1 MSNVTQLNDQHSSD
15 WTFKVAELNSSRA
28 SFSLDII
35 DIITDFEVYEHIDK
49 PYITGKLVVADTQR
63 LYERFDFQ
71 GGETFKVQIQRDKNE
86 SIEPIKKTFIIDEV
100 LYVAKSNETSQ
111 AIVFHL
117 IEDIGFTDTLHN
129 VNKLYTGQPEKIIKT
144 IAKDFLKKDVASNG
158 DDNVQNDMDV
168 IVPNLSP
175 LEAMSWIKNRA
186 TNKEGYP
193 FFLFSTF
200 ALDKFMYYDL
210 GSMLSEKP
218 MNPDTPYTYSQGIEL
233 AGGPQRLFQIFDYKV
248 KNVENVSS
256 LVNAG
261 YVGANH
267 NFYDITRAK
276 NAEVSFDVHKDFYN
290 NVDQINKRQN
300 LPLISPNLKYD
311 EKSISDY
318 RSRNITNIF
327 ATKNFAKNKSLA
339 ESDKIGDHRKKVVSN
354 AMKLLLTKSPLEI
367 VVNGREFL
375 DGSSNF
381 TIGNNIKVVFK
392 ANQDDN
398 PSTKI
403 DRKMSGDY
411 IIHSA
416 RHVFSKEKCYSILL
430 ITKIANYSSDD
441 YPVG

>member
-1 MSNVTQLNDQHSSD
+1 MSDVTQLNDQHSSD

-35 DIITDFEVYEHIDK
+35 NIITDFEVYEHIDK
-49 PYITGKLVVADTQR
+49 PYVTGKLIVADTQR

-71 GGETFKVQIQRDKNE
+71 GGETFKVQIQRDQNE

-100 LYVAKSNETSQ
+100 LYAAKSNETSQ

-117 IEDIGFTDTLHN
+117 IEDIGFIDTLHN
-129 VNKLYTGQPEKIIKT
+129 VNKLYSGQPEKIIKT
-144 IAKDFLKKDVASNG
+144 IAKDFLKKDIASNSN
-158 DDNVQNDMDV
+158 DDVQNDMNV

-200 ALDKFMYYDL
+200 ALDKFMFYDL

-218 MNPDTPYTYSQGIEL
+218 MNPDTPYTYSQSIEL
-233 AGGPQRLFQIFDYKV
+233 SEGPQRLFQIFDYKV
-248 KNVENVSS
+248 KNVENMSS
-256 LVNAG
+256 IVNAG

-276 NAEVSFDVHKDFYN
+276 NAEVNFDVHKDFYN
-290 NVDQINKRQN
+290 RVDEINKRQN
-300 LPLISPNLKYD
+300 LPLISPNLEYD
-311 EKSISDY
+311 DKSISDY

-327 ATKNFAKNKSLA
+327 ATKNFTENKSLT

-354 AMKLLLTKSPLEI
+354 AMKILLTKSPLEI

-381 TIGNNIKVVFK
+381 TIGNNIKVIFK
-392 ANQDDN
+392 ANQDEN

-411 IIHSA
+411 LIHSA

-430 ITKIANYSSDD
+430 ITKIANYSADD

>member
-1 MSNVTQLNDQHSSD
+1 MSDVTQLNDQHSSD

-49 PYITGKLVVADTQR
+49 PYVTGKLIVADTQR

-71 GGETFKVQIQRDKNE
+71 GGETFKVQIQRDQNE

-100 LYVAKSNETSQ
+100 LYAAKSNETTQ

-117 IEDIGFTDTLHN
+117 IEDIGFIDTLHN
-129 VNKLYTGQPEKIIKT
+129 VNKLYSGQPEKIIKT
-144 IAKDFLKKDVASNG
+144 IAKDFLKKDIASNSN
-158 DDNVQNDMDV
+158 DDVQNDMNV

-200 ALDKFMYYDL
+200 ALDKFMFYDL

-218 MNPDTPYTYSQGIEL
+218 MNPDTPYTYSQSIEL
-233 AGGPQRLFQIFDYKV
+233 SEGPQRLFQIFDYKV
-248 KNVENVSS
+248 KNVENMSS
-256 LVNAG
+256 IVNAG

-276 NAEVSFDVHKDFYN
+276 NAEVNFDVHKDFYN
-290 NVDQINKRQN
+290 RVDEINKRQN
-300 LPLISPNLKYD
+300 LPLISPNLEYD
-311 EKSISDY
+311 DKSISDY

-327 ATKNFAKNKSLA
+327 ATKNFTENKSLT

-354 AMKLLLTKSPLEI
+354 AMKILLTKSPLEI

-381 TIGNNIKVVFK
+381 TIGNNIKVIFK
-392 ANQDDN
+392 ANQDEN

-411 IIHSA
+411 LIHSA

-430 ITKIANYSSDD
+430 ITKIANYSADD

>member
-1 MSNVTQLNDQHSSD
+1 MSDVTQLNDQHSSD

-49 PYITGKLVVADTQR
+49 PYVTGKLIVADTQR

-71 GGETFKVQIQRDKNE
+71 GGETFKVQIQRDQNE

-100 LYVAKSNETSQ
+100 LYAAKSNETSQ

-117 IEDIGFTDTLHN
+117 IEDIGFIDTLHN
-129 VNKLYTGQPEKIIKT
+129 VNKLYSGQPEKIIKT
-144 IAKDFLKKDVASNG
+144 IAKDFLKKDIASNSN
-158 DDNVQNDMDV
+158 DDVQNDMNV

-200 ALDKFMYYDL
+200 ALDKFMFYDL

-233 AGGPQRLFQIFDYKV
+233 SEGPQRLFQIFDYKV
-248 KNVENVSS
+248 KNVENMSS
-256 LVNAG
+256 IVNAG

-276 NAEVSFDVHKDFYN
+276 NAEVNFDVHKDFYN
-290 NVDQINKRQN
+290 RVDEINKRQN
-300 LPLISPNLKYD
+300 LPLISPNLEYD
-311 EKSISDY
+311 DKSISDY

-327 ATKNFAKNKSLA
+327 ATKNFTENKSLT

-354 AMKLLLTKSPLEI
+354 AMKILLTKSPLEI

-381 TIGNNIKVVFK
+381 TIGNNIKVIFK
-392 ANQDDN
+392 ANQDEN

-411 IIHSA
+411 LIHSA

-430 ITKIANYSSDD
+430 ITKIANYSADD

>member
-1 MSNVTQLNDQHSSD
+1 VTQLNDQHSSD

-63 LYERFDFQ
+63 VYERFDFQ
-71 GGETFKVQIQRDKNE
+71 GGETFKIQIQRDQNE

-100 LYVAKSNETSQ
+100 LHVAKSNETSQ

-117 IEDIGFTDTLHN
+117 IEDIGFIDTLHN
-129 VNKLYTGQPEKIIKT
+129 VNKAYQGQPQKIIQT
-144 IAKDFLKKDVASNG
+144 ISKDFLKKDVGSNAE
-158 DDNVQNDMDV
+158 DNVQNDMNV

-175 LEAMSWIKNRA
+175 LEAMAWIKNRA
-186 TNKEGYP
+186 TDKDGYP

-200 ALDKFMYYDL
+200 ALDKFMFYDL
-210 GSMLSEKP
+210 STMLSEKP
-218 MNPDTPYTYSQGIEL
+218 MNADTPYTYSQSIEL
-233 AGGPQRLFQIFDYKV
+233 SEGPQRLFQIFDYKV
-248 KNVENVSS
+248 KNVENLAS

-276 NAEVSFDVHKDFYN
+276 NAEVKFDVHKDFYN
-290 NVDQINKRQN
+290 RVDEISKRQN
-300 LPLISPNLKYD
+300 LPLISPNLEYE
-311 EKSISDY
+311 EKSISDFQ
-318 RSRNITNIF
+318 SRNITNIF
-327 ATKNFAKNKSLA
+327 AGKNFENNKSLT
-339 ESDKIGDHRKKVVSN
+339 ESDNIGDHRRKVISN

-375 DGSSNF
+375 DGSTNF

-398 PSTKI
+398 PSTVI

-411 IIHSA
+411 LIYSA

>member
-1 MSNVTQLNDQHSSD
+1 MAEVNQLNDQHSSD
-15 WTFKVAELNSSRA
+15 WTLKVAELNSSRA

-35 DIITDFEVYEHIDK
+35 NIITDFEVYEHIDK

-63 LYERFDFQ
+63 VYERFDFQ
-71 GGETFKVQIQRDKNE
+71 GGETFTVQIQRDQTE

-100 LYVAKSNETSQ
+100 LHVAKANETSQ
-111 AIVFHL
+111 SIVFHL
-117 IEDIGFTDTLHN
+117 VEDIGFIDTLHN
-129 VNKLYTGQPEKIIKT
+129 VNKLYKGQPQKIIKT
-144 IAKDFLKKDVASNG
+144 IAKDFLKKDCSSNAE
-158 DDNVQNDMDV
+158 DNVQNDMNV

-175 LEAMSWIKNRA
+175 LEAMLWIKNRA
-186 TNKEGYP
+186 TTKDGYP
-193 FFLFSTF
+193 FFLFSSF
-200 ALDKFMYYDL
+200 ALDKFMFYDL
-210 GSMLSEKP
+210 GTMLSQKP
-218 MNPDTPYTYSQGIEL
+218 INPETPYTYSQGIEL
-233 AGGPQRLFQIFDYKV
+233 GGGPQRLFQIFDYKV

-256 LVNAG
+256 LINSG

-267 NFYDITRAK
+267 NFYDITTAK
-276 NAEVSFDVHKDFYN
+276 NAEVNFDVHKDLYN
-290 NVDQINKRQN
+290 RIGEINKRQS
-300 LPLISPNLKYD
+300 LPLISPNFEYD

-327 ATKNFAKNKSLA
+327 AGKNFDDNKSLT
-339 ESDKIGDHRKKVVSN
+339 ESDKIGDHRRKVVGN
-354 AMKLLLTKSPLEI
+354 AMKQLLTKSPIEI

-375 DGSSNF
+375 NGSTNF
-381 TIGNNIKVVFK
+381 SIGNNIKVVFK
-392 ANQDDN
+392 ATQDDN

-411 IIHSA
+411 LIHSA

>member
-1 MSNVTQLNDQHSSD
+1 MSDVTQLNDQHSSD

-49 PYITGKLVVADTQR
+49 PYVTGKLIVADTQR

-71 GGETFKVQIQRDKNE
+71 GGETFKVQIQRDQNE

-100 LYVAKSNETSQ
+100 LYAAKSNETSQ

-117 IEDIGFTDTLHN
+117 IEDIGFIDTLHN
-129 VNKLYTGQPEKIIKT
+129 VNKLYSGQPEKIIKT
-144 IAKDFLKKDVASNG
+144 IAKDFLKKDIASND
-158 DDNVQNDMDV
+158 DDNVQNDMNV

-200 ALDKFMYYDL
+200 ALDKFMFYDL

-233 AGGPQRLFQIFDYKV
+233 SEGPQRLFQIFDYKV
-248 KNVENVSS
+248 KNVENMSS
-256 LVNAG
+256 IVNAG

-276 NAEVSFDVHKDFYN
+276 NAEVNFDVHKDFYN
-290 NVDQINKRQN
+290 RVDEINKRQN
-300 LPLISPNLKYD
+300 LPLISPNLEYD
-311 EKSISDY
+311 DKSISDY

-327 ATKNFAKNKSLA
+327 ATKNFTENKSLT

-354 AMKLLLTKSPLEI
+354 AMKILLTKSPLEI

-381 TIGNNIKVVFK
+381 TIGNNIKVIFK
-392 ANQDDN
+392 ANQDEN

-411 IIHSA
+411 LIHSA

-430 ITKIANYSSDD
+430 ITKIANYSADD

>member
-1 MSNVTQLNDQHSSD
+1 MSDVTQLNDQHSSD

-49 PYITGKLVVADTQR
+49 PYVTGKLIVADTQR

-71 GGETFKVQIQRDKNE
+71 GGETFKVQIQRDQNE

-100 LYVAKSNETSQ
+100 LYAAKSNETSQ

-117 IEDIGFTDTLHN
+117 IEDIGFIDTLHN
-129 VNKLYTGQPEKIIKT
+129 VNKLYSGQPEKIIKT
-144 IAKDFLKKDVASNG
+144 IAKDFLKKDIASNSN
-158 DDNVQNDMDV
+158 DDVQNDMNV

-200 ALDKFMYYDL
+200 ALDKFMFYDL

-218 MNPDTPYTYSQGIEL
+218 MNPDTPYTYSQSIEL
-233 AGGPQRLFQIFDYKV
+233 SEGPQRLFQIFDYKV
-248 KNVENVSS
+248 KNVENMSS
-256 LVNAG
+256 IVNAG

-276 NAEVSFDVHKDFYN
+276 NAEVNFDVHKDFYN
-290 NVDQINKRQN
+290 RVDEINKRQN
-300 LPLISPNLKYD
+300 LPLISPNLEYD
-311 EKSISDY
+311 DKSISDY

-327 ATKNFAKNKSLA
+327 ATKNFTENKSLT

-354 AMKLLLTKSPLEI
+354 AMKILLTKSPLEI

-381 TIGNNIKVVFK
+381 TIGNNIKVIFK
-392 ANQDDN
+392 ANQDEN

-411 IIHSA
+411 LIHSA

-430 ITKIANYSSDD
+430 ITKIANYSADD